1 MRKEKKKKKKK
12 KKLWIH
18 EEQVV
23 NNEVNSGDYMNLV
36 DNFVQVIVER
46 AKREYLGCCAN
57 GGVET
62 PVREKSEDDRLHAGW
77 FRYPFQKPRQLLSK

>member
-1 MRKEKKKKKKK
+1 MRKEKKKKE
-12 KKLWIH
+12 LQIH

-23 NNEVNSGDYMNLV
+23 NTEVNSGDYMTLV
-36 DNFVQVIVER
+36 DNFVQDVVER
-46 AKREYLGCCAN
+46 AKLEYLGSCAN

-77 FRYPFQKPRQLLSK
+77 FRYPFQKPRKFK